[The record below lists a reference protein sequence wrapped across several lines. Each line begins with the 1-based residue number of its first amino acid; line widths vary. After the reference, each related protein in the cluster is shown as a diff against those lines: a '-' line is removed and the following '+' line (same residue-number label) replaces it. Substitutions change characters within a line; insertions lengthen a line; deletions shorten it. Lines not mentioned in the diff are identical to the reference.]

1 VNAAWF
7 LLMISVNEIFRNL
20 GSVGKLFSLRVLIF
34 SIEFLPKQL
43 TLGKMT
49 ITPLSPKIL
58 DKTRQ
63 SSHQ

>member
-1 VNAAWF
+1 MNAAWF

-34 SIEFLPKQL
+34 GTEFLPNQL
-43 TLGKMT
+43 TLGKLT
-49 ITPLSPKIL
+49 TTPLPPELL
-58 DKTRQ
+58 DRTRQ

>member
-1 VNAAWF
+1 
-7 LLMISVNEIFRNL
+7 MISVNEILRNL
-20 GSVGKLFSLRVLIF
+20 GSFGKLFSLRVLIF
-34 SIEFLPKQL
+34 GTEYLPKQL

-49 ITPLSPKIL
+49 ITSLPPGIL

>member
-1 VNAAWF
+1 VNAAGF
-7 LLMISVNEIFRNL
+7 LLMISVNEIFRNH
-20 GSVGKLFSLRVLIF
+20 GSFGKLFSLRVLIF
-34 SIEFLPKQL
+34 GTEFLPKQL

-49 ITPLSPKIL
+49 ITTLAHEIL